1 LNLKWEDVNL
11 IDGYIAIRDSKN
23 NDSRMIPINKVL
35 MQTLKSV
42 KGNDS
47 GEYIFSHNNGDDSV
61 KTFKTAFNSA
71 IRRSGVEK
79 FRSHDLRHTFAS
91 NLVMKGVDIV
101 TVQELMGYKSI
112 NMTKR
117 YSHPTPEP
125 KKQAVERL
133 NSGTMDTYLDT
144 SYTNKGSKEVVTIRN
159 Y

>member
-1 LNLKWEDVNL
+1 MEALETV
-11 IDGYIAIRDSKN
+11 KN
-23 NDSRMIPINKVL
+23 NS
-35 MQTLKSV
+35 S
-42 KGNDS
+42 ND
-47 GEYIFSHNNGDDSV
+47 YLFSHGNGDPA
-61 KTFKTAFNSA
+61 KTFKTAFNAA

-79 FRSHDLRHTFAS
+79 FRFHDLRHTFAS
-91 NLVMKGVDIV
+91 NLVMKGFDIV
-101 TVQELMGYKSI
+101 TVQELMGHKSI

-117 YSHPTPEP
+117 YSHPTPEH